1 MLTEDLSAFFNTSE
15 FATTAN
21 VAGVGGVSVIF
32 DNGYQGALN
41 GFIESS
47 APSITGP
54 SASLASAVQGTSVT
68 INAVAYKVMEV
79 HPDGTGIIKLMLEKA

>member
-1 MLTEDLSAFFNTSE
+1 MFVEDLSAFFSTSE
-15 FATTAN
+15 FAVTASF
-21 VAGVGGVSVIF
+21 AGGTAAVIF

-54 SASLASAVQGTSVT
+54 SAALATLGQGTSVT
-68 INAVAYKVMEV
+68 VNSVAYKVMEV
-79 HPDGTGIIKLMLEKA
+79 QPDGTGITKLMLEKA